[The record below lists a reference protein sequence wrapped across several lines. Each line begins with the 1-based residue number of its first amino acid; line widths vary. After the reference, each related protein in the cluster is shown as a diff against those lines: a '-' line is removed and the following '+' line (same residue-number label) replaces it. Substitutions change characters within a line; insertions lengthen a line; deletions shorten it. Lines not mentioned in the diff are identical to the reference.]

1 MKMKKILILAMAVL
15 LLTGCGESTSVD
27 ENEMNYDIASTEE
40 TENVVADDGV
50 KTEES
55 TAQGNKGYIGTFG
68 EDVFFVG
75 IDDYVGCE
83 FDITMIYEAK
93 DMEGNYVFEA
103 VEKTEEGSMVGLF
116 RVTDKTDG
124 KVLSET
130 ANYSSLDNLAV
141 EMRVVL
147 DNVVIY
153 EDEGTGKISLEYE
166 VSAKEAIFLP
176 LDSIEAKLA
185 RSGYF
190 VEGDT
195 INYKS
200 GLSIYIIST
209 GYMNTAGLNC
219 VYVEIEATNN
229 GEEDVYLPNP
239 DFYGDNYIMDKAYI
253 GDGTDVMRGMSLAPG
268 RKVQGYYCAQLG
280 SDEYSV
286 IEAELH
292 DAIVLIQYTMSDM
305 DDLSIYGAYAYD
317 NGVDAVVEGDVGIY
331 TDTEDNYIYLAALY
345 YDSNHYT
352 AEIQGTLQQISE
364 NTYSAK
370 DEITGTVELEVT
382 FVDGGMDVK
391 VTATDSDEYKVLEG
405 HYSMASQLDFNE
417 VG

>member
-1 MKMKKILILAMAVL
+1 M
-15 LLTGCGESTSVD
+15 
-27 ENEMNYDIASTEE
+27 
-40 TENVVADDGV
+40 
-50 KTEES
+50 
-55 TAQGNKGYIGTFG
+55 
-68 EDVFFVG
+68 
-75 IDDYVGCE
+75 
-83 FDITMIYEAK
+83 
-93 DMEGNYVFEA
+93 
-103 VEKTEEGSMVGLF
+103 GL
-116 RVTDKTDG
+116 
-124 KVLSET
+124 
-130 ANYSSLDNLAV
+130 SLPKSNL
-141 EMRVVL
+141 
-147 DNVVIY
+147 
-153 EDEGTGKISLEYE
+153 
-166 VSAKEAIFLP
+166 IFLKSV
-176 LDSIEAKLA
+176 LTNGFTL
-185 RSGYF
+185 YF

-268 RKVQGYYCAQLG
+268 PKVQGYYCAQLG

-331 TDTEDNYIYLAALY
+331 TDTEENYIYLAALY

-352 AEIQGTLQQISE
+352 AEVQGTLELVSE
-364 NTYSAK
+364 NTYFVK
-370 DEITGTVELEVT
+370 DVITGTVELEVT

-391 VTATDSDEYKVLEG
+391 VTATESDEYKVLEG
-405 HYSMASQLDFNE
+405 HYDMTSQLDFNE